1 MVFKKVLLEGFP
13 TKIGKIETTVFSK
26 KKKCK

>member
-13 TKIGKIETTVFSK
+13 TKIGKIKRPLFL
-26 KKKCK
+26 KKCK